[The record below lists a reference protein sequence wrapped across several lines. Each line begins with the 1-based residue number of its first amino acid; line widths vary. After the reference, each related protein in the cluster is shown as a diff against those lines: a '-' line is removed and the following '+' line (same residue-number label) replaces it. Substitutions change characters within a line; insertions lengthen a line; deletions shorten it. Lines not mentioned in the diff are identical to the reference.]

1 MRGPPTGL
9 RSAAAAQSS
18 NTQHWSQRRCL
29 PSLPGVGTLPLMGA
43 LLACPCSGA
52 RVQPPLE
59 CVFLPNTQLFDPGSK
74 HTKPPHDAADEDAC
88 CRVCMADASCVG
100 AVLYGRSC
108 YPKTAVLP
116 RVNQTGVTACV
127 RTK

>member
-1 MRGPPTGL
+1 MPVL
-9 RSAAAAQSS
+9 
-18 NTQHWSQRRCL
+18 W
-29 PSLPGVGTLPLMGA
+29 
-43 LLACPCSGA
+43 

-74 HTKPPHDAADEDAC
+74 HTKPPHDAANEDAC